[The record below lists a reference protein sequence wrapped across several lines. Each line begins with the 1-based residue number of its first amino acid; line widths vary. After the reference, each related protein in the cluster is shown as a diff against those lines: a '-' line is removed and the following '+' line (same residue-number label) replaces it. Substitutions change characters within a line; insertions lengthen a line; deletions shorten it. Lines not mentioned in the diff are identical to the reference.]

1 MDKIDCYV
9 VPQTTG
15 TGRNIFQ
22 GGSPLASSLPLL
34 GVQLVLIVAVTR
46 VLYFLLKPLK
56 QPRVVSEI
64 MGGIILGPSVLS
76 RHTGF
81 REAVFPARG
90 EAVLNTVA
98 TFGLMYVI
106 FLIGVRMDP
115 TLVVRSGRKG
125 MVIGLSGFLLPLA
138 MTGAG
143 SSGEAMATEPDVS
156 RRSTFLFALAASL
169 SVTSFAVLSPILSEL
184 SLLNSDLGRIAM
196 SASMTTDGI
205 AWIIMVVY
213 VLAEAFLVSPAT
225 SIWAFLSV
233 AVLAASILFVV
244 RPVALRVIER
254 TPPGKPVEETYVFVF
269 LLIVLL
275 VGFCS
280 DVIGTNS
287 FHGALMLGLAI
298 PDGPPLGTALGEKI
312 EAMVSGLIL
321 PLYYA
326 MTGLSTDVWRMHWGR
341 LQLVVFLAWVG
352 KLVGVMV
359 SSLYLEIPLRDA
371 VSLSLFMNS
380 KGIVEVI
387 TFDFFLTNKLIG
399 KNTFSIL
406 MCLSVAI
413 TAVSVPVAGWLYD
426 PARRYAVYKR
436 RTVQHLKADAN
447 LRILA
452 CVHDQSH
459 VPGTLAVLE
468 ASNATPQT
476 PLSLYLLQLVE
487 IAGRSAPVFIPHKLR
502 HNASRSSNAPPSTDS
517 DRIINAFFQHE
528 LRHPEGAVAVHP
540 FTTISPYSSM
550 HDEVCRLAVEKR
562 TSLILLHYH
571 KRHMLAGGVRA
582 AVGLRVVNRKVL
594 EVAPCSV
601 AVFVDRNAGSV
612 GLCSFIPGPVQDHST
627 SSRNRSG
634 HGAATGHGFG
644 AAVAA
649 LFFGGGAGLRDAH
662 GAPPGRDGGRDA
674 VPAGAGH
681 QGRPFGPAERQ
692 PRHRGGEGAR
702 VEEQEHQSPG
712 GARRRHGEDRPRT
725 ERPRR
730 GPLRTRPR
738 RHAAQVVPGDAGERA
753 VGMERV
759 PGARRHRRPPRL
771 VRLRHAVLSAHHEA
785 AGPGRAERRR
795 AGRPGRVA
803 RERRRRRGC
812 ASATEDHVNRRIQ
825 QVQAVAIVLFL
836 ASRTLFNIDSDSFC
850 VPVRCD
856 V

>member
-649 LFFGGGAGLRDAH
+649 LFFGGGDDREALAYAMRMARHPGVTVGVMRFLPARGIKDDPSDRRNDNRAIEEVKALASRSRNIRVQEELVGDMERIVHVLRGLDEARYELVLV
-662 GAPPGRDGGRDA
+662 GM
-674 VPAGAGH
+674 
-681 QGRPFGPAERQ
+681 
-692 PRHRGGEGAR
+692 RHRWYPVMPANGLSEWSECPELGVIGDLLASSDFDTPYSVLIMKQQDQGG
-702 VEEQEHQSPG
+702 
-712 GARRRHGEDRPRT
+712 
-725 ERPRR
+725 
-730 GPLRTRPR
+730 LN
-738 RHAAQVVPGDAGERA
+738 AA
-753 VGMERV
+753 V
-759 PGARRHRRPPRL
+759 PGAQDVWHVNDGGAEDAPAPPRTM
-771 VRLRHAVLSAHHEA
+771 ST
-785 AGPGRAERRR
+785 AG
-795 AGRPGRVA
+795 
-803 RERRRRRGC
+803 
-812 ASATEDHVNRRIQ
+812 S
-825 QVQAVAIVLFL
+825 
-836 ASRTLFNIDSDSFC
+836 SRF
-850 VPVRCD
+850 RQ
-856 V
+856 

>member
-9 VPQTTG
+9 LPQITG

-22 GGSPLASSLPLL
+22 GGNPLASSLPLL

-64 MGGIILGPSVLS
+64 MARPPFSFPQPWHRRDRSTCDERGGIILGPSVLS
-76 RHTGF
+76 RHAAF
-81 REAVFPARG
+81 KEAVFPARG
-90 EAVLNTVA
+90 EPVLNTVA

-125 MVIGLSGFLLPLA
+125 VVIGLSGFLLPLA

-156 RRSTFLFALAASL
+156 RRSTFLFALATSL

-213 VLAEAFLVSPAT
+213 ILAEAFLVSPAT

-233 AVLAASILFVV
+233 AVLAAFILFVV

-269 LLIVLL
+269 LLVVLL
-275 VGFCS
+275 VGFYS

-326 MTGLSTDVWRMHWGR
+326 MTGLSADVWRMHWGR

-387 TFDFFLTNKLIG
+387 TFNFFLTNKLIG

-406 MCLSVAI
+406 ICLSVAI

-436 RTVQHLKADAN
+436 RTVQHLKADAD

-468 ASNATPQT
+468 ASNAAPQT

-502 HNASRSSNAPPSTDS
+502 RNASRLAGNAGTPSTDS

-612 GLCSFIPGPVQDHST
+612 GLCAFIPGPMQDNST

-634 HGAATGHGFG
+634 HAASSSQGFR
-644 AAVAA
+644 ATVAS
-649 LFFGGGAGLRDAH
+649 LFFGGGDDREALAYAMRMARHPGVTVGVMRFLPARGIKDDASDRRIDNRAIEEVKALAARSRNIRVQEELVGDMERIVQVLRGLHEAGYDLVLV
-662 GAPPGRDGGRDA
+662 GM
-674 VPAGAGH
+674 
-681 QGRPFGPAERQ
+681 
-692 PRHRGGEGAR
+692 RHRWYPVMPANGLSEWSECPELGVIGDLLASSDFDTPYSVLTMKQQDQGG
-702 VEEQEHQSPG
+702 
-712 GARRRHGEDRPRT
+712 
-725 ERPRR
+725 
-730 GPLRTRPR
+730 LN
-738 RHAAQVVPGDAGERA
+738 AA
-753 VGMERV
+753 V
-759 PGARRHRRPPRL
+759 PGAQDVWHANDRDAAPAPPRTM
-771 VRLRHAVLSAHHEA
+771 SI
-785 AGPGRAERRR
+785 AG
-795 AGRPGRVA
+795 
-803 RERRRRRGC
+803 
-812 ASATEDHVNRRIQ
+812 S
-825 QVQAVAIVLFL
+825 
-836 ASRTLFNIDSDSFC
+836 SRF
-850 VPVRCD
+850 R
-856 V
+856 

>member
-22 GGSPLASSLPLL
+22 GGSPLSASLPLL

-64 MGGIILGPSVLS
+64 MARPPGGIILGPSVLS
-76 RHTGF
+76 RHAAF
-81 REAVFPARG
+81 REVVFPARG
-90 EAVLNTVA
+90 EPVLNTLA

-115 TLVVRSGRKG
+115 RLVVRSGRKG
-125 MVIGLSGFLLPLA
+125 VVIGLSGFLLPLA
-138 MTGAG
+138 ITGAG
-143 SSGEAMATEPDVS
+143 SSGEAMAAEPDVS
-156 RRSTFLFALAASL
+156 KRSTFLFALATSL

-213 VLAEAFLVSPAT
+213 ILAEAFLVSPAT
-225 SIWAFLSV
+225 SIWAFLSL
-233 AVLAASILFVV
+233 AVLAAFILFVV

-254 TPPGKPVEETYVFVF
+254 TPPGKPVEEAYVFVF
-269 LLIVLL
+269 LFIVLL
-275 VGFCS
+275 VGFYS
-280 DVIGTNS
+280 DIIGTNS

-341 LQLVVFLAWVG
+341 LQLVMFLAWVG

-387 TFDFFLTNKLIG
+387 TFNFFLTNKLIG

-406 MCLSVAI
+406 ICLSVAI

-436 RTVQHLKADAN
+436 RTVQHLKADAD

-502 HNASRSSNAPPSTDS
+502 HNASRAGASANAPPPTDS

-528 LRHPEGAVAVHP
+528 LKHPEGAVSVHP

-634 HGAATGHGFG
+634 RHAASSSSSQGFN
-644 AAVAA
+644 ATVAA
-649 LFFGGGAGLRDAH
+649 LFFGGGDDREALAYATRMARHEGVTVGVIRFLPARGIKDEPSDRRIDNRAIDEVKALATRSRNIKVQEELVGDMERIVQVLRGLDEAGYDLVLV
-662 GAPPGRDGGRDA
+662 GM
-674 VPAGAGH
+674 
-681 QGRPFGPAERQ
+681 
-692 PRHRGGEGAR
+692 RHRWYPVMPANGLPDWSECPELGVIGDLLASSDFDTPYSVLIMKQQDQGG
-702 VEEQEHQSPG
+702 
-712 GARRRHGEDRPRT
+712 
-725 ERPRR
+725 
-730 GPLRTRPR
+730 LN
-738 RHAAQVVPGDAGERA
+738 AA
-753 VGMERV
+753 V
-759 PGARRHRRPPRL
+759 PGAQDVWHVNDGGAEDAPAPPRTM
-771 VRLRHAVLSAHHEA
+771 ST
-785 AGPGRAERRR
+785 AG
-795 AGRPGRVA
+795 
-803 RERRRRRGC
+803 
-812 ASATEDHVNRRIQ
+812 S
-825 QVQAVAIVLFL
+825 
-836 ASRTLFNIDSDSFC
+836 SRF
-850 VPVRCD
+850 RQ
-856 V
+856 

>member
-22 GGSPLASSLPLL
+22 GGSPLSASLPLL

-76 RHTGF
+76 RHAAF
-81 REAVFPARG
+81 REVVFPARG
-90 EAVLNTVA
+90 EPVLNTVA

-115 TLVVRSGRKG
+115 RLVVRSGRKG
-125 MVIGLSGFLLPLA
+125 VVIGLSGFLLPLA

-156 RRSTFLFALAASL
+156 RRSTFLFALATSL

-213 VLAEAFLVSPAT
+213 ILAEAFLVSPAT
-225 SIWAFLSV
+225 SIWAFLSL
-233 AVLAASILFVV
+233 AVLAAFILFVV

-254 TPPGKPVEETYVFVF
+254 TPPGKPVEEAYVFVF
-269 LLIVLL
+269 LLVVLL
-275 VGFCS
+275 VGFYS

-341 LQLVVFLAWVG
+341 LQVVMFLAWVG

-387 TFDFFLTNKLIG
+387 TFNFFLTNKLIG

-406 MCLSVAI
+406 ICLSVAI

-436 RTVQHLKADAN
+436 RTVQHLKADAD

-502 HNASRSSNAPPSTDS
+502 HSASRAGAAAASAAPPTDS
-517 DRIINAFFQHE
+517 DRIINAFFQYE
-528 LRHPEGAVAVHP
+528 LKHPEGAVSVHP

-612 GLCSFIPGPVQDHST
+612 GLCAFIPGPVQDQST
-627 SSRNRSG
+627 SSRSRSG
-634 HGAATGHGFG
+634 GHAASGSGQGFK
-644 AAVAA
+644 AAVAS
-649 LFFGGGAGLRDAH
+649 LFFGGGDDREALAYATRMARHEGVAVGVIRFLPARGIKDEPSDRRIDNRAIEEVKALAARSRNIKVQEELVGDMERIVQVLRGLDEAGYDLVLV
-662 GAPPGRDGGRDA
+662 GM
-674 VPAGAGH
+674 
-681 QGRPFGPAERQ
+681 
-692 PRHRGGEGAR
+692 RHRWYPVMPANGMSDWSECPELGVIGDLLASSDFDTPYSVLIMKQQDQGG
-702 VEEQEHQSPG
+702 
-712 GARRRHGEDRPRT
+712 
-725 ERPRR
+725 
-730 GPLRTRPR
+730 LN
-738 RHAAQVVPGDAGERA
+738 AA
-753 VGMERV
+753 V
-759 PGARRHRRPPRL
+759 PGAQDVWHVNDGGAEDAPAPPRNM
-771 VRLRHAVLSAHHEA
+771 ST
-785 AGPGRAERRR
+785 AG
-795 AGRPGRVA
+795 
-803 RERRRRRGC
+803 
-812 ASATEDHVNRRIQ
+812 S
-825 QVQAVAIVLFL
+825 
-836 ASRTLFNIDSDSFC
+836 
-850 VPVRCD
+850 
-856 V
+856 